1 MGSTKTTVLLI
12 SLERSSR
19 QRWACELEPC
29 SIRCVPVGTWEEA
42 ERLGGIDSYEGV
54 VLCLEGRSDKSSH
67 ELIAMVRDRLS
78 DVPLVVVTSAGDA
91 AMTRYAL
98 RSGAWDCLEVSSDEV
113 LTVQRLRE
121 VVSSLASIREVEE
134 CEPAPRREHRPILSD
149 HRAFLDGLTRIRS
162 LCRRQGK
169 PISIMM
175 LDLDH
180 FRHCNERYSTDF
192 GDHVLEWFSTTIRNV
207 CRSSDLF
214 ARYECDRFIIAM
226 PDANASE
233 AIELADRCRKAMR
246 NHPVVWDGANH
257 ELTACVGIVE
267 STVGFL
273 ETEHQLV
280 HRGRIA
286 LDHAKQTGS
295 NKTVTWSQ
303 LVQTTATPEGVDP
316 TSIDRVT
323 RWVGR
328 VREELKQAYLQS
340 TRALVAAAEAKDPFA
355 LAHSLKVSNYAE
367 AIAKRMELPSPL
379 TESIRTAA
387 FLHDVGKIGVPDA
400 ILVKPGRLNAKE
412 YEIVRRHPATGAH
425 ILGHVSFLTDELPL
439 VLHHHERH
447 DGKGYPAGMAGRD
460 IPIGARV
467 IAVADALEVMLSSRS
482 YKKPYSLPRVR
493 EELVRASGS
502 QFDPAVAGVALEW
515 LDELPPDGPET
526 PGGDNVDL
534 ADGAV
539 RQVDWDSF
547 RSTAGSIPSL
557 AK

>member
-1 MGSTKTTVLLI
+1 MGSIKTTVLLI
-12 SLERSSR
+12 GPHRSSPE
-19 QRWACELEPC
+19 RWACELKPC
-29 SIRCVPVGTWEEA
+29 GIRCVPLGTWEEA
-42 ERLGGIDSYEGV
+42 ERLGEIDSCEGV
-54 VLCLEGRSDKSSH
+54 VLCLEGCPEQSSR
-67 ELIAMVRDRLS
+67 ELIAMVRDRLPE
-78 DVPLVVVTSAGDA
+78 VPLVVITSAGDA

-113 LTVQRLRE
+113 LTVRRLQKA
-121 VVSSLASIREVEE
+121 VSSLVSASEVEE
-134 CEPAPRREHRPILSD
+134 CKPAPRYERRPMLSD
-149 HRAFLDGLTRIRS
+149 HRAFLDGITRIRS

-175 LDLDH
+175 FDLDH
-180 FRHCNERYSTDF
+180 FRHCNERFSTDF
-192 GDHVLEWFSTTIRNV
+192 GDHVLEWFATTIRSV

-226 PDANASE
+226 PDANESE
-233 AIELADRCRKAMR
+233 AIELADRCRKEMLR
-246 NHPVVWDGANH
+246 HPVVWDGANH
-257 ELTACVGIVE
+257 ELTACAGIVE

-280 HRGRIA
+280 YRGRIA

-295 NKTVTWSQ
+295 NETVTWSQ
-303 LVQTTATPEGVDP
+303 LVQTGTTPGGVDP

-367 AIAKRMELPSPL
+367 AIAKRMKLPAPL

-400 ILVKPGRLNAKE
+400 ILVKPGRLNAEE
-412 YEIVRRHPATGAH
+412 YEIVRRHPATGMH

-447 DGKGYPAGMAGRD
+447 DGEGYPAGVAGRD

-467 IAVADALEVMLSSRS
+467 IAVADALEVMLSNRS
-482 YKKPYSLPRVR
+482 YKKPYGLTRVR
-493 EELVRASGS
+493 GELHRASGS
-502 QFDPAVAGVALEW
+502 QFDPAVVSVALEW
-515 LDELPPDGPET
+515 LDEMPPDGPEAL
-526 PGGDNVDL
+526 GGDIDPGDT
-534 ADGAV
+534 AA

-547 RSTAGSIPSL
+547 RSTAGNIPSL